1 MLSKDGVGVSFTI
14 ISERGMRRAEA
25 VTFYKHKKKKAPRMH
40 DAQSPELNVQ
50 NDSGRPPSST
60 ASSIPQN
67 QKISNHKPTEKH
79 GRFINL

>member
-1 MLSKDGVGVSFTI
+1 MREGKKIPLEITLKKLHTGDIHYYNHIVEPKVYKNEAPVSPRTESPDGANVSKADG
-14 ISERGMRRAEA
+14 A
-25 VTFYKHKKKKAPRMH
+25 
-40 DAQSPELNVQ
+40 
-50 NDSGRPPSST
+50 ST